1 MSDKFSTPND
11 CLTVITDIENSLLPR
26 SIDRALIDAQFNG
39 NRPYSPQEEK
49 EHQIQVNANFLEG
62 YRVAQS
68 AILQMNTALL
78 YKDRFFNA
86 RCLRGKATKRRE
98 YSEKFTNNIH
108 KVLKRGRTGKK
119 FFYLMQNRNAALT
132 LHGVGALWWSN
143 NFDWMPRFVSLD
155 DLLIPTDTPL
165 EMSDELGRF
174 GINSWLTAWQLYK
187 QTQSEKSDKGW
198 NKKMAMQI
206 LKGMPALQNF
216 SPDYWDKPEK
226 MEALWKQRST
236 YLNSDAVAKVK
247 ITTFYH
253 QDPDTGKWWR
263 KVLVRENQQIN
274 ITSDIASQ
282 FLYDGKEPFA
292 DSIDQIIHIQF
303 GDGSVVAPFKYRAVR
318 GLGVLLYSVIEL
330 LNRLRCQ
337 FTQHVFSNL
346 IPLLRVANPVD
357 RDRPKMLQMQPYG
370 VVEDGVSFIP
380 NNERH
385 QIDPNLVT
393 SAMSEFRQLMQENAS
408 SFVQDI
414 DTGSGKEMTL
424 GEAQIRLQSV
434 NKMVASMLMGAYEQ
448 EVFLYEE
455 EIRRFLSKTSTDP
468 EVKKFQEQCKAD
480 GIPEDL
486 MAASAWQVDI
496 TRAFGAGDQTLA
508 QQEVTALM
516 GMAPQ
521 LEPTAQRK
529 IRREY
534 ISVMTRNP
542 DLADD
547 LVPQQPDAVTSGT
560 KAAEDVFGTLMLGV
574 PVGLREGVEQRDYI
588 ESMMQMMG
596 HVIAR
601 IEQTD
606 QVGTPQDVIGL
617 QTVANDIDQHIQLLS
632 QDRNEK
638 EFVTAAGKEL
648 GAMMNMVKAYGERQA
663 EAAAK
668 NQQDPEVM
676 MKLQMDQQAAQQKM
690 ELSQAAAEQKM
701 QQREQQFAQKMQQ
714 DMEQHAV
721 QMKRMM
727 DDAQAQLTAASM
739 RTASE
744 VAATQAR
751 TTAEVASTEARTA
764 ADVTATKKK
773 AAATPKKP
781 AAEKS

>member
-1 MSDKFSTPND
+1 MSNKFSTPND
-11 CLTVITDIENSLLPR
+11 CLTVITDIENSLLLR
-26 SIDRALIDAQFNG
+26 SADRALIDAQFNG

-86 RCLRGKATKRRE
+86 RCLRGKPTKRRE

-187 QTQSEKSDKGW
+187 QTQSEKSDPGW

-206 LKGMPALQNF
+206 LKGLPELQQF

-226 MEALWKQRST
+226 MEQLWKQRST

-247 ITTFYH
+247 VTTFYH

-292 DSIDQIIHIQF
+292 DNIDQIIHLQF

-318 GLGVLLYSVIEL
+318 GIGMMLYSVIEV

-370 VVEDGVSFIP
+370 VVEDGVTFIP

-448 EVFLYEE
+448 ETFLYEE

-468 EVKKFQEQCKAD
+468 EVKKFQEQCLAD
-480 GIPEDL
+480 GIPQDL
-486 MAASAWQVDI
+486 MIPSVWQVDI

-516 GMAPQ
+516 GLAPQ

-574 PVGLREGVEQRDYI
+574 PVGLREGIEQRDYV

-596 HVIAR
+596 QVIAR

-606 QVGTPQDVIGL
+606 QVGTQQDVIGL
-617 QTVANDIDQHIQLLS
+617 QTVAADIDQHIQLLA
-632 QDRNEK
+632 QDPNEK

-648 GAMMNMVKAYGERQA
+648 GAMMNMVKAYAERQA
-663 EAAAK
+663 EAASK
-668 NQQDPEVM
+668 NQQDPEM
-676 MKLQMDQQAAQQKM
+676 LAKLQMDQQAAQQKLEINQANFEQKFQQN
-690 ELSQAAAEQKM
+690 ELRFEQKMAQTEQSQSVKMQQSIASAAAEI
-701 QQREQQFAQKMQQ
+701 EA
-714 DMEQHAV
+714 
-721 QMKRMM
+721 MK
-727 DDAQAQLTAASM
+727 AKAIAEIQALQAKTGA
-739 RTASE
+739 E
-744 VAATQAR
+744 VAATDVKTA
-751 TTAEVASTEARTA
+751 AEVE
-764 ADVTATKKK
+764 ATKKK
-773 AAATPKKP
+773 AATTPAKP

>member
-1 MSDKFSTPND
+1 MSNKFSTPND

-187 QTQSEKSDKGW
+187 QTQSEKSDPGW
-198 NKKMAMQI
+198 NKAMAMQI
-206 LKGMPALQNF
+206 LKGLPELQNF

-226 MEALWKQRST
+226 MEQLWKQRST

-274 ITSDIASQ
+274 ITADVASK

-292 DSIDQIIHIQF
+292 DNIDQIIHIQF

-346 IPLLRVANPVD
+346 IPLLRISNPVD

-468 EVKKFQEQCKAD
+468 EVKRFQEDCKVD
-480 GIPEDL
+480 GIPEEL
-486 MAASAWQVDI
+486 MVKSAWQVDI

-516 GMAPQ
+516 GLAPQ

-547 LVPQQPDAVTSGT
+547 LVPPQPEAVTSGT

-574 PVGLREGVEQRDYI
+574 PVGLREGVEQRDYV
-588 ESMMQMMG
+588 ESMMMMMG
-596 HVIAR
+596 QVIAR

-606 QVGTPQDVIGL
+606 QVGTAQDVIGL
-617 QTVANDIDQHIQLLS
+617 QTVAADIDQHIQLLK
-632 QDRNEK
+632 QDPHEK
-638 EFVTAAGKEL
+638 EFVTAASKEL
-648 GAMMNMVKAYGERQA
+648 SSMMNMVKAYAERQA
-663 EAAAK
+663 EAQQ
-668 NQQDPEVM
+668 NQQQDPEAM
-676 MKLQMDQQAAQQKM
+676 AKLQMDQQAAAQKM
-690 ELSQAAAEQKM
+690 ELSQASADLKMQQSQMKFEQKM
-701 QQREQQFAQKMQQ
+701 AQTEQSHAVKMQQ
-714 DMEQHAV
+714 SIASAAAEIEAMKAKAV
-721 QMKRMM
+721 
-727 DDAQAQLTAASM
+727 AEIQAL
-739 RTASE
+739 
-744 VAATQAR
+744 QAKSG
-751 TTAEVASTEARTA
+751 AEVASTRVKTVAEVEAA
-764 ADVTATKKK
+764 KKK
-773 AAATPKKP
+773 AEATPKP